1 MSIHSWLL
9 GKKNSTNGCY
19 IRQSSLHALATD
31 HFERKWIIDKQ
42 RERAVSRCFYL
53 ANVFG
58 YF

>member
-1 MSIHSWLL
+1 MLH
-9 GKKNSTNGCY
+9 KTVEFT
-19 IRQSSLHALATD
+19 SLASG

>member
-1 MSIHSWLL
+1 LN
-9 GKKNSTNGCY
+9 KTVEFT
-19 IRQSSLHALATD
+19 SLASE

-53 ANVFG
+53 ANDFG